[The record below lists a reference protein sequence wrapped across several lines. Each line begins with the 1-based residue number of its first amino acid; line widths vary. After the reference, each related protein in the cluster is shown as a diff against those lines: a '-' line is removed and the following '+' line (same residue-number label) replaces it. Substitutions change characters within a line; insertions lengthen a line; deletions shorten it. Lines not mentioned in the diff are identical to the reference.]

1 MATVRHRNAKIPFEI
16 HHDAMDPDESL
27 DEEGHDMDDSRM
39 EIEDEHE
46 EQDDAYSDTSEE
58 SDGIVDAVV
67 QEDMV
72 KFQETFRGIKDRFRL
87 INRIGEGNLPV
98 TIHWYIY

>member
-1 MATVRHRNAKIPFEI
+1 MMATVRHRNAKIPFEI
-16 HHDAMDPDESL
+16 HHDVMDPDESL
-27 DEEGHDMDDSRM
+27 EEEGHGMDDSRM
-39 EIEDEHE
+39 EVEDEH

-67 QEDMV
+67 QEDMIR
-72 KFQETFRGIKDRFRL
+72 FQETFRGIKERFRL

-98 TIHWYIY
+98 TTYHYIY